1 MASKVEGFPVSAVL
15 SLLQSR
21 LLRPVFVTLGI
32 ALLVQV
38 VLAVALT
45 RSTVTALEADLASRL
60 GVDSQK
66 LSGELEQAG
75 KEVTSSLESLSS
87 STRQRLTAGLS
98 SRLKEEQVQLR
109 AALEKDLKDSA
120 NDMAQLLA
128 SVAPRAMWDSDVPT
142 LSEFAR
148 RAQRN
153 PNVLFVVYDDAA
165 GEHLTR
171 YLNREN
177 PINKALLE
185 KGKGDRALDKVLD
198 AAKNDPS
205 VYYLEASINPNGVE
219 IGKVLM
225 GVSTA
230 SVEADIAALDQ
241 RFGALIASSDQ
252 LVGDSLKG
260 ASADSSA
267 AMRSRLQSAQATAAQ
282 MQANTASTVQEAA
295 ATLRWQIGVGLA
307 LVGLALLLLL
317 AVVLG
322 RRVVNKLHLLI
333 SALNDL
339 AAGEGDLTKRVP
351 LNSNDEIGDMASAVN
366 RFVDKLQPIVRE
378 AGDVAQR
385 TGVEIGAMSQRN
397 AGADAA
403 AEAQRDE
410 VAESLRALSQMADEA
425 QAESQAMQAAL
436 QQVVEIRQAT
446 DENTRTSEQ
455 VGSLIEALAG
465 QVDTGAKVIERLAQ
479 QSEQIEVVLTVIH
492 GIAEQTNL
500 LALNAA
506 IEAARAGET
515 GRGFAVVADEVRALA
530 SKTQSSTG
538 DIQAHI
544 GALQQGAREAVAA
557 IGQAGRQASEGLLVL
572 RDSVRLQQ
580 TVQSSVE
587 QVHAAIGLATQAAA
601 HQAQGA
607 QAVRGRVETIHA
619 QAERAAQA
627 VVETTA
633 SGKVLDSLAA
643 QLKASL
649 GQFRA

>member
-1 MASKVEGFPVSAVL
+1 MSAVL

-38 VLAVALT
+38 LVAVALT
-45 RSTVTALEADLASRL
+45 RSTVTALESDLDARL
-60 GVDSQK
+60 GADSQK
-66 LSGELEQAG
+66 LTAQLEQAG
-75 KEVTSSLESLSS
+75 RDVKSSLESLSA
-87 STRQRLTAGLS
+87 STRQRLTAGLEP
-98 SRLKEEQVQLR
+98 RLKDEQVQLKH
-109 AALEKDLKDSA
+109 ALEKNLQDSA

-128 SVAPRAMWDSDVPT
+128 AVAPRAIWDNDVPT
-142 LSEFAR
+142 LSDFAR

-153 PNVLFVVYDDAA
+153 PNVLFVVYDDAT
-165 GEHLTR
+165 GQHLTR
-171 YLNREN
+171 YLNRDN
-177 PINKALLE
+177 PINQALLA
-185 KGKGDRALDKVLD
+185 KGNGERALDKVLD
-198 AAKNDPS
+198 AARHDPS

-230 SVEADIAALDQ
+230 SVEQDLAALDQ
-241 RFGALIASSDQ
+241 RFSALIANSGQ
-252 LVGDSLKG
+252 LVGESLQG
-260 ASADSSA
+260 AASDSSA
-267 AMRSRLQSAQATAAQ
+267 ALGARLESAQAAAAQ
-282 MQANTASTVQEAA
+282 MQANTAQTVREAA
-295 ATLRWQIGVGLA
+295 DTLRWRIGMGLAIVGLG
-307 LVGLALLLLL
+307 VLLLL

-322 RRVVNKLHLLI
+322 RRVVNKLLLLI
-333 SALNDL
+333 AALDDL
-339 AAGEGDLTKRVP
+339 AAGEGDLTKRVG
-351 LNSNDEIGDMASAVN
+351 LNSKDEIGDMAAAVN

-385 TGVEIGAMSQRN
+385 TGVEIGVMTLRN

-403 AEAQRDE
+403 AQLQRDE
-410 VAESLRALSQMADEA
+410 VAQSLHALSTMADAA
-425 QAESQAMQAAL
+425 QSESQAMQAAL
-436 QQVVEIRQAT
+436 RQVVDIRQAT
-446 DENTRTSEQ
+446 DENTRTSAK
-455 VGSLIEALAG
+455 VGGLIEALAG
-465 QVDTGAKVIERLAQ
+465 QVGEGAKVIERLAQ

-544 GALQQGAREAVAA
+544 VALQQGAKEAVAA
-557 IGQAGRQASEGLLVL
+557 IGLAGRQADEGLAVL
-572 RDSVRLQQ
+572 RGSVQLQK
-580 TVQSSVE
+580 TVQASVE
-587 QVHAAIGLATQAAA
+587 QVHSAIGDATKAAE

-607 QAVRGRVETIHA
+607 YAVRGRVEVIHA
-619 QAERAAQA
+619 QAERAAEA
-627 VVETTA
+627 VTQTTA
-633 SGKVLDSLAA
+633 SGKVLDGLAA

>member
-1 MASKVEGFPVSAVL
+1 MSAVL

-38 VLAVALT
+38 LVAVALT
-45 RSTVTALEADLASRL
+45 RSTVTALEAELGARL
-60 GVDSQK
+60 GGDSQK

-75 KEVTSSLESLSS
+75 REVTSSLDSLSA
-87 STRQRLTAGLS
+87 STRQRLTVGLS
-98 SRLKEEQVQLR
+98 TRLKDEQAQLR
-109 AALEKDLKDSA
+109 TTLEKSLKDSA

-128 SVAPRAMWDSDVPT
+128 SVAPRAMWDSDIPT

-153 PNVLFVVYDDAA
+153 PNVLFVIYDDAS

-185 KGKGDRALDKVLD
+185 KGKGERALDKVLD
-198 AAKNDPS
+198 AAKSDPS
-205 VYYLEASINPNGVE
+205 VYYLEASISPNGVE

-230 SVEADIAALDQ
+230 SVEADLKALDQ
-241 RFGALIASSDQ
+241 RFSALIASSDQ

-260 ASADSSA
+260 AAADSA
-267 AMRSRLQSAQATAAQ
+267 TAMRGRLESAQATATQ
-282 MQANTASTVQEAA
+282 MQTNTASTVQDAA
-295 ATLRWQIGVGLA
+295 GTLRWRIGLGLA
-307 LVGLALLLLL
+307 LVGFGVLVLL

-322 RRVVNKLHLLI
+322 RRVVNRLKLLI
-333 SALNDL
+333 AAMNDL
-339 AAGEGDLTKRVP
+339 AAGEGDLTKRVQI
-351 LNSNDEIGDMASAVN
+351 NSKDEIGDMASAVN

-385 TGVEIGAMSQRN
+385 TGVEIGAMTLRN
-397 AGADAA
+397 SGADAA
-403 AEAQRDE
+403 AGMQRDE

-425 QAESQAMQAAL
+425 QSESQAMQAAL

-446 DENTRTSEQ
+446 DENTRTSAK
-455 VGSLIEALAG
+455 VSSLIEALAG

-544 GALQQGAREAVAA
+544 VALQQGAREAVAA
-557 IGQAGRQASEGLLVL
+557 IGQAGRQANEGLLVL
-572 RDSVRLQQ
+572 RDSARLQQ
-580 TVQSSVE
+580 SVQASVE

-619 QAERAAQA
+619 QAEKAAQA

>member
-1 MASKVEGFPVSAVL
+1 MSAIL

-38 VLAVALT
+38 LVAVALT
-45 RSTVTALEADLASRL
+45 RSTVTALESDLDARL
-60 GVDSQK
+60 GADSQK
-66 LSGELEQAG
+66 LSVELEQAG
-75 KEVTSSLESLSS
+75 REVKGSLEGLSA

-98 SRLKEEQVQLR
+98 PRLKEEQAQVR
-109 AALEKDLKDSA
+109 TTLEKSLMDSA

-128 SVAPRAMWDSDVPT
+128 AVAPRAMWDSDVPT

-153 PNVLFVVYDDAA
+153 PNVLFVVYDDAT
-165 GEHLTR
+165 GQHLTR

-177 PINKALLE
+177 PTNKALLE
-185 KGKGDRALDKVLD
+185 KGQGDRALDKVLD
-198 AAKNDPS
+198 AARHDPA
-205 VYYLEASINPNGVE
+205 VYYIEAPISPNGVE

-230 SVEADIAALDQ
+230 TIEQDVAALDQ
-241 RFGALIASSDQ
+241 RFNGLIASSEQ
-252 LVGDSLKG
+252 LVSDSLQG
-260 ASADSSA
+260 AAADSA
-267 AMRSRLQSAQATAAQ
+267 GALRSRLESAQAAAAQ
-282 MQANTASTVQEAA
+282 MQANTASTVRDAA
-295 ATLRWQIGVGLA
+295 DTLRWRIGLGLA
-307 LVGLALLLLL
+307 IVGFAVLLLV

-322 RRVVNKLHLLI
+322 RRVVNKLLLLI
-333 SALNDL
+333 AALDDL
-339 AAGEGDLTKRVP
+339 AAGEGDLTKRVG
-351 LNSNDEIGDMASAVN
+351 LNSKDEIGDMAGAVN

-385 TGVEIGAMSQRN
+385 TGVEIGSMTLRN

-403 AEAQRDE
+403 AQLQRDE
-410 VAESLRALSQMADEA
+410 VAQSLDALSTMADAA
-425 QAESQAMQAAL
+425 QAESHAMQAAL
-436 QQVVEIRQAT
+436 QQVMDIRQAT
-446 DENTRTSEQ
+446 DENTRTSAQ
-455 VGSLIEALAG
+455 VGGLIEALAV
-465 QVDTGAKVIERLAQ
+465 QVGAGAKVIERLAQ

-544 GALQQGAREAVAA
+544 VALQQGAKEAVAA
-557 IGQAGRQASEGLLVL
+557 IGLAGRQADEGLAVL
-572 RDSVRLQQ
+572 RGSVQLQK
-580 TVQSSVE
+580 TVQASVE
-587 QVHAAIGLATQAAA
+587 KVHAAIGDATRAAA

-607 QAVRGRVETIHA
+607 HAVRGRVEVIHA
-619 QAERAAQA
+619 QTERAAQA
-627 VVETTA
+627 VNETTA
-633 SGKVLDSLAA
+633 SGRVLDGLAA